1 MATEKELNLILADI
15 QPEKNLLEEEEE
27 EKNQEVPL
35 FEDIVQTPT
44 TEEEEENQISLTEDS
59 LNSIV
64 KDRDIKKT
72 FKGPS
77 FYSADTPFTTATS
90 GELPSP
96 EKIKTDAMKFKD
108 DLTSLYDSF
117 TGFLT

>member
-64 KDRDIKKT
+64 I
-72 FKGPS
+72 
-77 FYSADTPFTTATS
+77 
-90 GELPSP
+90 LV
-96 EKIKTDAMKFKD
+96 
-108 DLTSLYDSF
+108 
-117 TGFLT
+117 FLK